1 MKGQNIMPWGE
12 VIPEGKSQSG
22 WYFQTKAWFYALECA
37 LRNLECDA
45 CEKKNAMLGE
55 NSLEMHGI

>member
-45 CEKKNAMLGE
+45 CEKKMQCWEKIA
-55 NSLEMHGI
+55 